1 MGTTAGFS
9 GVIGRYRSESEPAWP
24 EVPMAPPGSPNV
36 LLVLLDD
43 VGFAQ
48 LGCFGSS
55 IPTPN
60 FDRLAERGVR
70 YTNFHTTALCSPTR
84 ACLLTGR
91 NHHSVGMGRIID
103 LATGFPGYDAH
114 IPDTAG
120 MLPAI
125 LTEAGYAAYAVGKW
139 HLTPDHEISAG
150 ASRARWPLGKGFER
164 FYGFMEGET
173 NQFAP
178 TLVHDNHYVPQPVDF
193 EDGYHFT
200 TDMVDH
206 GIEYVADLRNAEPDK
221 PFLLYVTP
229 GACHSPHQAPPE
241 WLQRFRGAFDHGWDL
256 ERERIHARQV
266 GEGILPAH
274 TELSERP
281 DWVPAWD
288 SLTDDQRRIYARY
301 MEAFAAYLAHT
312 DHELGRLLDFL
323 AETGDVDNTI
333 VVAMSDNGASS
344 EGGPTGSV
352 NDIRPWNITGT
363 EESEQLD
370 KLDDIGGP
378 WVHNNYPWGWTVA
391 GNTPFRR
398 WKRQTHEGGVA
409 DPMIVSWPAGMDA
422 SQEGSTRRQYTH
434 VIDVLPTVL
443 DLIGVEAPEELRG
456 IAQQPLEGTSF
467 AESLADAGAAEHHH
481 TQYYE
486 MFGCRAI
493 YHDGYK
499 AVTFH
504 EIFDPNL
511 DWDRDRWEL
520 YDTVADPSETNDLA
534 AAEPARLREMVDRW
548 WVEAARHQVL
558 PLDNAPFDLVFGDGA
573 RPGHVERNRWV
584 YRPGG
589 APVPEAVAAMVRN
602 RSHTITAEVELAGVS
617 AGAASAAAATT
628 EGVIAAQGSGFG
640 GWSLYAKD
648 GELRY
653 VHNFVARDR
662 HEVAV
667 ALPEGAG
674 PHTLRFRFERTGDN
688 RGIGHL
694 EVEGGGSASVEIPDF
709 TPVRWS
715 ITGEGLC
722 CGHQLGLPV
731 TPAYRGPFP
740 FTGTIHSVVI
750 EAEGAAELDVDAE
763 ADIAF
768 RAQ

>member
-9 GVIGRYRSESEPAWP
+9 GVIGRYRDESEPAWP
-24 EVPMAPPGSPNV
+24 DTPVAPEGAPNV

-60 FDRLAERGVR
+60 FDRLADNGIR

-114 IPDTAG
+114 IPESAG
-120 MLPAI
+120 MAPAI
-125 LTEAGYAAYAVGKW
+125 LTEAGYAAYGVGKW
-139 HLTPDHEISAG
+139 HLTPDHELSAG

-164 FYGFMEGET
+164 YYGFMEGET

-178 TLVHDNHYVPQPVDF
+178 TLVHDNHYVPQPEYF

-200 TDMVDH
+200 TDMINHAVD
-206 GIEYVADLRNAEPDK
+206 YVSDLRNAEPDK

-241 WLQRFRGAFDHGWDL
+241 WLERFRGEFDHGWDL
-256 ERERIHARQV
+256 ERERIHARQIS
-266 GEGILPAH
+266 EGILPEH
-274 TELSERP
+274 TELSPRP
-281 DWVPAWD
+281 EWVPAWD
-288 SLTDDQRRIYARY
+288 SLTDDQHRIYARY

-323 AETGDVDNTI
+323 ESTGDLDNTI
-333 VVAMSDNGASS
+333 TVAMSDNGASS

-363 EESEQLD
+363 EETEQLA

-409 DPMIVSWPAGMDA
+409 DPMIISWPSGIDA
-422 SQEGSTRRQYTH
+422 SQRGSTRRQYTH

-443 DLIGVEAPEELRG
+443 ALAGVEVPDVLHGIVQQPIEGLGFTDSLSDPEAPE
-456 IAQQPLEGTSF
+456 
-467 AESLADAGAAEHHH
+467 HHR

-486 MFGCRAI
+486 MFGCRAL
-493 YHDGYK
+493 YHDGWK
-499 AVTFH
+499 AVTYH
-504 EIFDPNL
+504 PIQD
-511 DWDRDRWEL
+511 DRPGIDRVEWEL
-520 YDTVADPSETNDLA
+520 YDVRIDPAETNDLA
-534 AAEPARLREMVDRW
+534 ATHPDRL
-548 WVEAARHQVL
+548 EA
-558 PLDNAPFDLVFGDGA
+558 
-573 RPGHVERNRWV
+573 
-584 YRPGG
+584 
-589 APVPEAVAAMVRN
+589 M
-602 RSHTITAEVELAGVS
+602 
-617 AGAASAAAATT
+617 
-628 EGVIAAQGSGFG
+628 
-640 GWSLYAKD
+640 
-648 GELRY
+648 
-653 VHNFVARDR
+653 
-662 HEVAV
+662 
-667 ALPEGAG
+667 
-674 PHTLRFRFERTGDN
+674 
-688 RGIGHL
+688 
-694 EVEGGGSASVEIPDF
+694 
-709 TPVRWS
+709 
-715 ITGEGLC
+715 
-722 CGHQLGLPV
+722 
-731 TPAYRGPFP
+731 
-740 FTGTIHSVVI
+740 
-750 EAEGAAELDVDAE
+750 
-763 ADIAF
+763 
-768 RAQ
+768 